1 MTLLS
6 TAYKVYTAIL
16 ADRLEKEV
24 EEKGIVPEWRAGF
37 KKRKGMMD
45 DIYTVMRRELQGRK
59 RVVPMLVDLKA
70 AFNLLE
76 RGDLGKRL
84 EDKGISKELTERIV
98 EIYRKTRY
106 VVKMG
111 ESKEKGF

>member
-37 KKRKGMMD
+37 RKRKGMMN
-45 DIYTVMRRELQGRK
+45 DIYTVMRREL
-59 RVVPMLVDLKA
+59 
-70 AFNLLE
+70 
-76 RGDLGKRL
+76 
-84 EDKGISKELTERIV
+84 
-98 EIYRKTRY
+98 
-106 VVKMG
+106 
-111 ESKEKGF
+111 